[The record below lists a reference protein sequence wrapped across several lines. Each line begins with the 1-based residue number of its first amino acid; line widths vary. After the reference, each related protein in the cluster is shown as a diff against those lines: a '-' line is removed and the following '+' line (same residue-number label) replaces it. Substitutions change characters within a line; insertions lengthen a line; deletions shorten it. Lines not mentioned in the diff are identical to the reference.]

1 MQKIDFSYDINRKRI
16 IVIFKNNFLIKNKSL
31 LEEVVKS
38 SKLPKNSNVT
48 PHRNGERK
56 NVCNIEIPYTPD
68 QSGVVNKG
76 NGVISM
82 AIPSNI
88 INELTDVVNKF
99 STGCVQ
105 KILSTTEIIPLKGYS
120 INNIAKDVQNAI
132 ANQRNIC
139 IIRDYQD
146 YLDGKN
152 IITGEID
159 IAMYEYMSDKYCDIA
174 IECVH
179 NKSLPRLRK
188 LTEGD
193 LKKPEWI

>member
-16 IVIFKNNFLIKNKSL
+16 IVIYKNNFLIKNKSL
-31 LEEVVKS
+31 LEEVVRS

-48 PHRNGERK
+48 PHQRGEKK
-56 NVCNIEIPYTPD
+56 NMCNIEIPYVPE
-68 QSGVVNKG
+68 QSGVINKG

-105 KILSTTEIIPLKGYS
+105 KVLSTTEVIPLKGYS
-120 INNIAKDVQNAI
+120 IDNIIKDIQSAI
-132 ANQRNIC
+132 TNQRNIC

-159 IAMYEYMSDKYCDIA
+159 IAMYEYMSDKYCNIVV
-174 IECVH
+174 ECVC
-179 NKSLPRLRK
+179 NKSLPGLRK
-188 LTEGD
+188 LTKDD